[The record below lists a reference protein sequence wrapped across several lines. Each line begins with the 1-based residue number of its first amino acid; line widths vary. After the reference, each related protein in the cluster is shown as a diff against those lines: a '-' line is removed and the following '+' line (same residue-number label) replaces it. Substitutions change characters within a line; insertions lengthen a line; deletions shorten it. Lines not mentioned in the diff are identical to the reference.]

1 MPAHRLKESF
11 EAVHLARQGMKPKQI
26 ADKLGISYSSAHG
39 YITRAIGRGE
49 LPGRKKR
56 QHATATSEM
65 YFKHKVILGRIG
77 LTIENWTPEVRAWAA
92 DETRKYGFES
102 ISEWLC
108 DLAIEEYFRSSAR
121 CHV

>member
-11 EAVHLARQGMKPKQI
+11 DAVHLARRGLTTKQI
-26 ADKLGISYSSAHG
+26 ADKLGISYSAAHG

-49 LPGRKKR
+49 LPGRQKR
-56 QHATATSEM
+56 QHATAVSEM
-65 YFKHKVILGRIG
+65 YCKHRVIIGRIG
-77 LTIENWTPEVRAWAA
+77 LAIENWTPEVRAWAA
-92 DETRKYGFES
+92 DEMRRHGFES